1 MMFVIA
7 VFVGA
12 VFVAGEILPSKN
24 IGLVIDLRKN
34 GWKFS
39 GWQKVTAGFTG
50 PKMMLLLQPIDVF
63 SFLGSV
69 NI

>member
-34 GWKFS
+34 G
-39 GWQKVTAGFTG
+39 
-50 PKMMLLLQPIDVF
+50 
-63 SFLGSV
+63 
-69 NI
+69 